1 MTRAATAETHAST
14 GRYVAV
20 WAALVGLTLLSFLLS
35 RAPLGAAELP
45 AALAIAAAKTALVL
59 LFFMHLIEQRT
70 TNAVVILT
78 AAAYVVLL
86 ASLTTADVVTRR
98 TFPRAP
104 TPPAT
109 SPASR

>member
-1 MTRAATAETHAST
+1 M
-14 GRYVAV
+14 
-20 WAALVGLTLLSFLLS
+20 WAALVGLTLASFLLS
-35 RAPLGAAELP
+35 RAQLGAAELP

-59 LFFMHLIEQRT
+59 LFFMHLVEQRT

-78 AAAYVVLL
+78 AMSYIVLL

-104 TPPAT
+104 TPP
-109 SPASR
+109 SPLPASR